1 MDTFLGSMWAVA
13 AEAGPGVH
21 RSDGLAASVLPLA
34 ATRRAHARQIPTR
47 HYDTMSATAVFTTTL
62 PASAAP
68 HLDPAPSPPT
78 LAAPKPALKRSASA
92 YTPTLHEELLATL
105 DESVLS
111 AVVYANTHHPDET
124 DRHLAQSPPRNA
136 SLASPLA
143 RALQREPSRQVP
155 WTAPGSA
162 HLAGGSSGS
171 SKPMIRTPRR
181 SKPTALNLGS
191 LGAASPPGG
200 NSGMSASAAH
210 PSPVSLASQ
219 SPSAASWPCSSV
231 EPASPPASTSTSSLP
246 RELTTYPTA
255 PPTTRTLTSIPRAS
269 PATSM
274 SLSSSS
280 SPLTLGVPM
289 APMLP
294 IDSPGIPP
302 TEEFPDVPV
311 TMCYKYGLGKL
322 LISRIPLAYFLAHQ
336 LNTYAPETLL
346 FLLDLLVFDARASD
360 MVATYLAPGAPLEL
374 NVSAPI
380 RAAALDAA
388 AAVTDGGDARAALT
402 GVHRAAMPMLDAAW
416 VDARRRG
423 SHVGLAAENTVTRW
437 LAAPQHAYPYSRAD
451 RDLAA
456 IAVVDVLDRRY
467 PSPIAD
473 DTETATSAA
482 GSATHRGLRDR
493 VHDSWDARRQKRHTK
508 RKPRHRGGSV
518 GDALAAVHSAP
529 LRPSLGASPG
539 GASLAEIAPWMADE
553 PEAARAVSLDAGA
566 GRPMRKRAAT
576 TDAASATAHWTS
588 LEDMMDEDDDDE
600 DDGSVPVHAVADI
613 AFVVRG
619 KVANYIRRRMY
630 EPGDVLPPRVAAL
643 LSEHPPAPT
652 ASAANVALPPPST
665 VSAPSVVSGSSASVS
680 SLRTSGG
687 GATRGHLDASDT
699 ASLSGVSI
707 RTTATSAVKSLLHGL
722 RRKHRQLGQL
732 WEGSRATATAAVGAG
747 RAD

>member
-1 MDTFLGSMWAVA
+1 
-13 AEAGPGVH
+13 
-21 RSDGLAASVLPLA
+21 
-34 ATRRAHARQIPTR
+34 
-47 HYDTMSATAVFTTTL
+47 MSATAMVTTTL

-68 HLDPAPSPPT
+68 HLHDPTSPPV
-78 LAAPKPALKRSASA
+78 LATPKPALKRSASA
-92 YTPTLHEELLATL
+92 YTPILHEELLATV

-111 AVVYANTHHPDET
+111 AVLYANTHHPDET
-124 DRHLAQSPPRNA
+124 DRHLAQSPPRNV

-162 HLAGGSSGS
+162 HPAGGSSGS
-171 SKPMIRTPRR
+171 KPVIRTPRR

-191 LGAASPPGG
+191 AASPPVP
-200 NSGMSASAAH
+200 ASVAAAH

-246 RELTTYPTA
+246 RELTTYPSA

-269 PATSM
+269 PAPSM

-280 SPLTLGVPM
+280 SPLTLGVPV

-322 LISRIPLAYFLAHQ
+322 LISRIPLAYFLAYQ

-388 AAVTDGGDARAALT
+388 AAAAAGGADGDARAALT

-423 SHVGLAAENTVTRW
+423 SRAGPHAESGVTRW
-437 LAAPQHAYPYSRAD
+437 LAAPQHAYPYSRSD

-456 IAVVDVLDRRY
+456 LAVVDVLDRRY
-467 PSPIAD
+467 PCPVAD
-473 DTETATSAA
+473 DDAENAASAA
-482 GSATHRGLRDR
+482 GSASATHRGLRDR
-493 VHDSWDARRQKRHTK
+493 VHDSWDARRQKRHAK
-508 RKPRHRGGSV
+508 RKPRQRGGSV

-529 LRPSLGASPG
+529 LRPSLGLSSG
-539 GASLAEIAPWMADE
+539 GASLADIAPWMADE
-553 PEAARAVSLDAGA
+553 PEAARAVSLDAGVSA

-576 TDAASATAHWTS
+576 ADAASAVAHWTS
-588 LEDMMDEDDDDE
+588 LDDLVDDDE
-600 DDGSVPVHAVADI
+600 DDEDDGGGAPVHAVADI
-613 AFVVRG
+613 AYVVRG

-630 EPGDVLPPRVAAL
+630 EPGDALPPRVAAL
-643 LSEHPPAPT
+643 LSEHPPAPAT
-652 ASAANVALPPPST
+652 AAANVALPPPST
-665 VSAPSVVSGSSASVS
+665 VSAPSVTSGSGASVS

-687 GATRGHLDASDT
+687 GATRGHVLDASDT

-732 WEGSRATATAAVGAG
+732 WEGSRATATPAVGAG
-747 RAD
+747 RVD

>member
-1 MDTFLGSMWAVA
+1 
-13 AEAGPGVH
+13 
-21 RSDGLAASVLPLA
+21 
-34 ATRRAHARQIPTR
+34 
-47 HYDTMSATAVFTTTL
+47 MSATAVVTTTL
-62 PASAAP
+62 SASAAP
-68 HLDPAPSPPT
+68 HLDATPSPPT
-78 LAAPKPALKRSASA
+78 LATPKPALKRSASA
-92 YTPTLHEELLATL
+92 YTPILHEELLATL

-111 AVVYANTHHPDET
+111 AVVYANTHHPDES

-162 HLAGGSSGS
+162 HPAVGSSSGS
-171 SKPMIRTPRR
+171 SKPVIRTPRR
-181 SKPTALNLGS
+181 SKPTALNLAGT
-191 LGAASPPGG
+191 GASPPVL
-200 NSGMSASAAH
+200 ASTAAAAH

-255 PPTTRTLTSIPRAS
+255 PPTTRTLSSIPRAS
-269 PATSM
+269 PAPSM

-280 SPLTLGVPM
+280 SPLTLGVPV

-360 MVATYLAPGAPLEL
+360 MVAMYLAPGAPLEL
-374 NVSAPI
+374 NVSAPT

-388 AAVTDGGDARAALT
+388 AAATDSGDARAALT

-423 SHVGLAAENTVTRW
+423 SRAGPHAESVVTRW
-437 LAAPQHAYPYSRAD
+437 LAAPQHSYPYSRSD
-451 RDLAA
+451 RDVAA
-456 IAVVDVLDRRY
+456 LAVVDVLDRRY
-467 PSPIAD
+467 PSPVAD
-473 DTETATSAA
+473 DAENTASAA

-493 VHDSWDARRQKRHTK
+493 VHDSWDARRQKRQHAK

-553 PEAARAVSLDAGA
+553 PEAARAVSLDAGVAA

-576 TDAASATAHWTS
+576 ADAASAAAHWTS
-588 LEDMMDEDDDDE
+588 LDDLVDEDDDDE
-600 DDGSVPVHAVADI
+600 DEDAGGVPVHAVADI

-643 LSEHPPAPT
+643 LSEHPPAP
-652 ASAANVALPPPST
+652 ASAAANVPMPPPSC
-665 VSAPSVVSGSSASVS
+665 VSAPSVTSGSGASVS

-687 GATRGHLDASDT
+687 GATRGHILDTSDA

-732 WEGSRATATAAVGAG
+732 WEGSRTTATATTVGAG
-747 RAD
+747 RGD